1 MSLFTVSNTTP
12 FHNTNYSSTRIRE
25 LQSCNL
31 TKKRCLNTAS
41 FDFYLI
47 MSERNVHKRSLTQ
60 AKKKRKYIQLTLGLA
75 DSGQTVDIEGG
86 LAYRFSNGVPAVR

>member
-1 MSLFTVSNTTP
+1 
-12 FHNTNYSSTRIRE
+12 
-25 LQSCNL
+25 
-31 TKKRCLNTAS
+31 
-41 FDFYLI
+41 

-75 DSGQTVDIEGG
+75 DSGQTVDIEGD